1 MTAKLSK
8 IHQQCQQL
16 WLLAF
21 HTPQTLRFA
30 SSKETER
37 AKFTLYDAVRAA
49 RRSGIGTPELLNAV
63 ANCEICLAPDKLS
76 LTLQNKAENSF
87 FGQMMEQLE
96 ERGCGAERAEERTA
110 SGEPFP
116 DMTESL
122 RKLKEELE
130 GGKAALGN
138 PYYKREEL

>member
-1 MTAKLSK
+1 
-8 IHQQCQQL
+8 
-16 WLLAF
+16 
-21 HTPQTLRFA
+21 LRFS

-37 AKFTLYDAVRAA
+37 AKFTLYDAVRTA
-49 RRSGIGTPELLNAV
+49 RRSGIGTPDLLNAV
-63 ANCEICLAPDKLS
+63 ANCEICLAPNKLS

-96 ERGCGAERAEERTA
+96 EKGCGKARGEEARQP
-110 SGEPFP
+110 GEPFP

-130 GGKAALGN
+130 GEGKGAAPSN

>member
-1 MTAKLSK
+1 MKPSK

-21 HTPQTLRFA
+21 HAPQTLRF
-30 SSKETER
+30 SSRKETER
-37 AKFTLYDAVRAA
+37 AKFTLYDAVRTA

-76 LTLQNKAENSF
+76 LTLQNKSENAF
-87 FGQMMEQLE
+87 FGNMLKQLE
-96 ERGCGAERAEERTA
+96 EKGCKEGEEA
-110 SGEPFP
+110 GSLGEPFP

-130 GGKAALGN
+130 GGKGAAPSN

>member
-1 MTAKLSK
+1 MTSKPSK

-21 HTPQTLRFA
+21 HTPQTLRFS

-37 AKFTLYDAVRAA
+37 AKFTLYDAVRTA
-49 RRSGIGTPELLNAV
+49 RRSGIGTPELLEAV

-96 ERGCGAERAEERTA
+96 EKGCGKGQAEERAA

-130 GGKAALGN
+130 GGKTAPGN

>member
-1 MTAKLSK
+1 MTSKPSK

-49 RRSGIGTPELLNAV
+49 RRSGIGTPELLEAV

-96 ERGCGAERAEERTA
+96 EKGCGAEQAAERAA
-110 SGEPFP
+110 SGECFP

-130 GGKAALGN
+130 GKESAPGN